1 LVPAACRASPKIAVI
16 HTIDAAWRNSEKHAT
31 EWIGSIATRLKTK
44 SLTSGGWTR
53 RSDRLG
59 SGTNFRGPTVTASE
73 VVPFGKYKGQ
83 AVEVLLADDGYRDWL
98 MSQDWFR
105 ARFGTIYQTI
115 INYGGQPQD
124 SPEHNEMQA
133 SFLNDDRCFRL
144 ARLLYPSKT
153 FDKAEAE
160 RAATRSTWWSKWS
173 QTVDT
178 LREHLRL
185 DYEKAAI
192 CSRKF
197 EAEGWDVVF
206 GIDPGCVSFA
216 VNSLPK
222 CLCSN
227 ECDHGNCLIGS
238 SCRSGEKKSRFDYCR
253 HRGHEARFT
262 PDLEWWS
269 KASST
274 ELRQKRNIVDQQSHC
289 HEACPWHYAAN
300 FLLDE
305 DQRSFYPSAPGM
317 VRVECKPDLGDDF
330 PTVLRQVTRY
340 PRNPHVDRCC
350 VIARRHGFEK
360 VTWEQVTAIFKAS
373 AVILLQESQLVDNGQ
388 HGEAG

>member
-1 LVPAACRASPKIAVI
+1 M
-16 HTIDAAWRNSEKHAT
+16 
-31 EWIGSIATRLKTK
+31 
-44 SLTSGGWTR
+44 
-53 RSDRLG
+53 
-59 SGTNFRGPTVTASE
+59 TANE

-133 SFLNDDRCFRL
+133 SFLNDAQCFRL

-153 FDKAEAE
+153 FDRADAG
-160 RAATRSTWWSKWS
+160 RAAARSRWWTRWS

-185 DYEKAAI
+185 DYEEAWI
-192 CSRKF
+192 CNRQF
-197 EAEGWDVVF
+197 EAEGWDVVY
-206 GIDPGCVSFA
+206 GVDPGYINYEVI
-216 VNSLPK
+216 SLPK
-222 CLCSN
+222 CLCNS
-227 ECDHGNCLIGS
+227 ECDHGDCTPGS
-238 SCRSGEKKSRFDYCR
+238 QCRGGEGTRFNYCR
-253 HRGHEARFT
+253 HRRHEERFT
-262 PDLEWWS
+262 PDFEWWS
-269 KASST
+269 KAESNEIRRRLGT
-274 ELRQKRNIVDQQSHC
+274 ITWSHC
-289 HEACPWHYAAN
+289 REACPWHYATQ

-305 DQRSFYPSAPGM
+305 DQRSFEPAKSGM
-317 VRVECKPDLGDDF
+317 IRIECKPDLGDDF

-340 PRNPHVDRCC
+340 PRSPSDRCC

-360 VTWEQVTAIFKAS
+360 VNWEQVTAIFRAS
-373 AVILLQESQLVDNGQ
+373 SVILLQESQLLG
-388 HGEAG
+388 GEAG